1 LEVFDPSINT
11 HGVGRY
17 NAADNRADGGLSAVG
32 FCPLSSSVGV
42 QSGSRLS
49 DSPRSAGGDESMS
62 RKTFSLVAGLI
73 FLLVAV
79 MHGLRL
85 ALRWE
90 AVVNGW
96 SVPMWV
102 SAVALLIAA
111 YLAFEALKPSM
122 RS

>member
-1 LEVFDPSINT
+1 
-11 HGVGRY
+11 
-17 NAADNRADGGLSAVG
+17 
-32 FCPLSSSVGV
+32 
-42 QSGSRLS
+42 
-49 DSPRSAGGDESMS
+49 MS
-62 RKTFSLVAGLI
+62 WKTFSLVVGLI

-102 SAVALLIAA
+102 SALALLIAA
-111 YLAFEALKPSM
+111 YLAFEGLM
-122 RS
+122 FGRRR

>member
-1 LEVFDPSINT
+1 MSQKMFSFV
-11 HGVGRY
+11 VG
-17 NAADNRADGGLSAVG
+17 
-32 FCPLSSSVGV
+32 
-42 QSGSRLS
+42 
-49 DSPRSAGGDESMS
+49 
-62 RKTFSLVAGLI
+62 LV

-102 SAVALLIAA
+102 SALALAVAA
-111 YLAFEALKPSM
+111 YLAFEALKISM
-122 RS
+122 RR

>member
-1 LEVFDPSINT
+1 
-11 HGVGRY
+11 
-17 NAADNRADGGLSAVG
+17 
-32 FCPLSSSVGV
+32 
-42 QSGSRLS
+42 
-49 DSPRSAGGDESMS
+49 MS
-62 RKTFSLVAGLI
+62 WKTFSLVVGLI

-102 SAVALLIAA
+102 SALALLIAA
-111 YLAFEALKPSM
+111 YLAFEGLM
-122 RS
+122 FGRRS